1 MNSLST
7 FYNHRKNQFESE
19 LTQLRNRSRIITV
32 IRVLS
37 FASAFLLLYL
47 FFEDALLAMFGFIVP
62 LIVFAIAVKRAGQL
76 NDEIDQVQHLIAIQE
91 NELSAL
97 EYDFSSNENGIE
109 FSEMNHQ
116 YAADFGILGRGSIF
130 QLLNRTVTKGGARKL
145 ANELLQLEL
154 NVDVLNQRQ
163 LAVKELAD
171 KTEWQ
176 HQFRA
181 NKRNV
186 SNKESI
192 AFPAIQV
199 FSNRFYKALYYVIP
213 IMVFGVTLGY
223 IFDGI
228 GVNYLTYS
236 LIAAL
241 LFTGT
246 FLKKTTEVAKLAE
259 DLLRDVSSYTAY
271 IKLIEEER
279 FDEKLNQEAQ
289 GKLKGKTPASEALN
303 QLKSI
308 LNAFDNRN
316 NMIMGIILNAF
327 LLWDVRCLLR
337 FSNWQAVYGESL
349 HNWLSAIYE
358 IDARISLGNYVFNN
372 PENHFPKYVKQE
384 EFFYEAEM
392 LSHPMLKPSV
402 RVPNSLLIDGW
413 NQIDIVTG
421 ANMAG
426 KSTFLRTIGV
436 SMVMGTLGVNLPGI
450 LKYTPVAL
458 FSSMKTEDSLNDN
471 ESYFFAELKRLKQLV
486 DLLEKGQ
493 PTFAI
498 LDEILKGTNSR
509 DKATGS
515 AEFLKKLLRYPLS
528 GIIATHDL
536 SLCELNLVYPKNIQN
551 YAFEVDMKGDDLHF
565 DYTLKKGICQ
575 NMNATFLLKKMNLI
589 D

>member
-1 MNSLST
+1 MNSLFS
-7 FYNHRKNQFESE
+7 FYNTRKKQFESE
-19 LTQLRNRSRIITV
+19 LSQLQTQSRVITAIRII
-32 IRVLS
+32 S
-37 FASAFLLLYL
+37 FAAAFILFYFL
-47 FFEDALLAMFGFIVP
+47 FFDALYAAIGF
-62 LIVFAIAVKRAGQL
+62 LIPIIIFAISVKKSGRL
-76 NDEIDQVQHLIAIQE
+76 NEQIVQVQNLIDIQE
-91 NELSAL
+91 KEIVAL
-97 EYDFSSNENGIE
+97 KYDFSSNENGSE
-109 FSEMNHQ
+109 YAEMDHHFS
-116 YAADFGILGRGSIF
+116 ADFGILGRGSIF
-130 QLLNRTVTKGGARKL
+130 QLLNRTVTKGGARLL
-145 ANELLQLEL
+145 AGQLLHPEL
-154 NVDVLNQRQ
+154 DVAIIQSRQ
-163 LAVKELAD
+163 KAVQELAK

-181 NKRNV
+181 HKR
-186 SNKESI
+186 SQENKESVE
-192 AFPAIQV
+192 FPSVEVFPNAI
-199 FSNRFYKALYYVIP
+199 YKGLYYLIPVIV
-213 IMVFGVTLGY
+213 IGIFVGY
-223 IFDGI
+223 LFDFIDG
-228 GVNYLTYS
+228 NYLSYS
-236 LIAAL
+236 LIVAL

-246 FLKKTTEVAKLAE
+246 FLKKTTEVSTKAE
-259 DLLRDVSSYTAY
+259 DLLKDVSSYTDY
-271 IKLIEEER
+271 IKRIENETFQEQ
-279 FDEKLNQEAQ
+279 LNQEAQ
-289 GKLKGKTPASEALN
+289 ARLKGDQPASESLN

-316 NMIMGIILNAF
+316 NMIMGIVLNAF

-337 FSNWQAVYGESL
+337 FSKWQESHGEQL
-349 HNWLSAIYE
+349 EGWLLAIYE

-372 PENHFPKYVKQE
+372 PENKFPSLIQKDD
-384 EFFYEAEM
+384 FYYQAES
-392 LSHPMLKPSV
+392 LSHPMLKPDV

-426 KSTFLRTIGV
+426 KSTFLRTVGV
-436 SMVMGTLGVNLPGI
+436 SMVMGTLGVNLPGT
-450 LKYTPVAL
+450 LNYTPVAL

-515 AEFLKKLLRYPLS
+515 AEFLKKLLRYPMS

-536 SLCELNLVYPKNIQN
+536 SLCELNAIYPNNIQN
-551 YAFEVDMKGDDLHF
+551 YAFEVEMKGDDLHF
-565 DYTLKKGICQ
+565 DYTLKRGVCQ